1 MNLPYSRAN
10 NQRNGHLKRR
20 YLARR
25 LEILRAAGREFRVRG
40 FAETGMRDI
49 ATAAALSP
57 ANLYNYFQGKHD
69 ILFFCQDNSLDRMIA
84 ALDKARRMRASA
96 AIKLRVVIV
105 SHLRCVLDE
114 VEGSAAHL
122 LTTALPPRQQRCL
135 VTKRDKYE
143 EGVRN
148 LIVAGLRS
156 GEFASCD
163 PALAARAILGG
174 LNWSVQWFSPD
185 GPLTAA
191 EIAERFADYLI
202 RGLLAKPDAFQRLSL
217 DRKPLRAARG
227 PIQRDKRARSS
238 PVILS

>member
-1 MNLPYSRAN
+1 MLEKRVVKLQVN
-10 NQRNGHLKRR
+10 NRRNGCVRRR

-49 ATAAALSP
+49 AAAAALSP
-57 ANLYNYFQGKHD
+57 ANLYNYFHGKHD
-69 ILFFCQDNSLDRMIA
+69 ILFFCQDNSLARMIA

-122 LTTALPPRQQRCL
+122 LTTALPPRKQRYL
-135 VTKRDKYE
+135 VTKRDKHE

-148 LIVAGLRS
+148 LILGGVRS
-156 GEFASCD
+156 REFAACD
-163 PALAARAILGG
+163 PA
-174 LNWSVQWFSPD
+174 
-185 GPLTAA
+185 
-191 EIAERFADYLI
+191 
-202 RGLLAKPDAFQRLSL
+202 
-217 DRKPLRAARG
+217 
-227 PIQRDKRARSS
+227 
-238 PVILS
+238 